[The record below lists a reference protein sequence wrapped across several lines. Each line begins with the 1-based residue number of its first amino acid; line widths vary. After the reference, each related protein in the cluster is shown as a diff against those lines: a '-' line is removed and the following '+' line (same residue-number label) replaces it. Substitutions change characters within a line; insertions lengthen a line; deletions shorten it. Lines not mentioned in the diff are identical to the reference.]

1 MIMTEPMLYVG
12 IAATTSFF
20 FLAYLTWEC
29 VRTYVTQYV
38 RQEISELR
46 TDIERD
52 IEDRQRS
59 VYETVEYNSRSAEER
74 FNEIERSIN
83 NEVSMISE

>member
-1 MIMTEPMLYVG
+1 MMEPMLFVG

-29 VRTYVTQYV
+29 MKNHVTV
-38 RQEISELR
+38 HVHEEISELR
-46 TDIERD
+46 TEIVRELDER
-52 IEDRQRS
+52 ERS
-59 VYETVEYNSRSAEER
+59 VYETMEYNSRSDEER